1 MLHASAMGTWG
12 PGPFDNDAAAD
23 FLDALRASPV
33 RLVAKTLREI
43 ARTAAGTYINVDDG
57 GAGWSAC
64 EMVALAFGHGD
75 TAALDDHILD
85 LAGKLR
91 PKEELRLLA
100 LEVLPR
106 IADRAKSE
114 LAGLWHEGSDGA
126 KFDAA
131 LEHLR
136 SRLQAAGDGPRI
148 VPRPKAGDVIVLQA
162 DPQSVHV
169 VVVQVVGPGEVAIFE
184 GTCADEKTALECVKN
199 RPARRVPTAANK
211 LLRRGRRLCNVPL
224 RKELRGKK
232 YYASESG
239 ALEHYYLSTATGG
252 GLRRASYEEARDY
265 DVNRFHDEDAIRAVA
280 RGTRPIE
287 RVRSL
292 DEREAELR
300 ARNAEKWAGRREA
313 TTPGPFGD
321 VPLLERLLQWIEQ
334 YGIDNAVQ
342 RFHDEAVGKQ
352 GYGRPNEHEER
363 RSYAFAGLV
372 ALWCGTWP
380 QDMWPAE
387 LVGRLPPTPDNNL
400 MLPAVSA
407 ARVLAGRVLT
417 RDAEL
422 RLMWDEAPDHGA
434 ELRSFVA
441 SLQTALA
448 E

>member
-1 MLHASAMGTWG
+1 MRLAMGTWG

-23 FLDALRASPV
+23 FLDALRASPT
-33 RLVAKTLREI
+33 RFIAKTLREI
-43 ARTAAGTYINVDDG
+43 ARTAPGKYIDVDAG

-64 EMVALAFGHGD
+64 EMVALAFGYGD
-75 TAALDDHILD
+75 TVALDDRILD

-91 PKEELRLLA
+91 PKEEHRLLA
-100 LEVLPR
+100 LEVVPR
-106 IADRAKSE
+106 IADRANSE

-126 KFDAA
+126 QFDAA

-136 SRLQAAGDGPRI
+136 SRLQAAGDGPREL
-148 VPRPKAGDVIVLQA
+148 PRPKAGDVIVLQSE
-162 DPQSVHV
+162 PQSAELVA
-169 VVVQVVGPGEVAIFE
+169 VQVVGPGEVAIFE

-199 RPARRVPTAANK
+199 RPARRVPTVANK
-211 LLRRGRRLCNVPL
+211 LLRRGRKLCNVPL

-252 GLRRASYEEARDY
+252 GLRRVSYEEARDH
-265 DVNRFHDEDAIRAVA
+265 DVNRLHDEDAIRAVA
-280 RGTRPIE
+280 RGTRSVE

-321 VPLLERLLQWIEQ
+321 VALLERLLQWIEQ

-352 GYGRPNEHEER
+352 GYGRPRESEER

-372 ALWCGTWP
+372 ALWRGTWP
-380 QDMWPAE
+380 QGAWPAE
-387 LVGRLPPTPDNNL
+387 LSGRLPPTPDKNL
-400 MLPAVSA
+400 MLPALSA
-407 ARVLAGRVLT
+407 ARILAARVLT

-422 RLMWDEAPDHGA
+422 RLMWDEAPDNGA
-434 ELRSFVA
+434 ELRKFVA
-441 SLQTALA
+441 WLQEALA